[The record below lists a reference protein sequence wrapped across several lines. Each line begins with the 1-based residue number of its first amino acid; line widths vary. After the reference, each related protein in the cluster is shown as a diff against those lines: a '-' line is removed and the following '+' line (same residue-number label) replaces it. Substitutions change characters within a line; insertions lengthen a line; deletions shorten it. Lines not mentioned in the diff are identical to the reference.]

1 MKAIFI
7 AYYQA
12 YGEEI
17 VGVLEENGQRG
28 YTRWEDI
35 RGRGHID
42 GLPHM
47 GNHAWPAM
55 NAGLL
60 AVVPDDKA
68 APILEQLRAKDEATP
83 GLGLRA
89 FTWNVEDMI

>member
-7 AYYQA
+7 AYDQA

-17 VGVLEENGQRG
+17 VGVLEQNGQRG

-60 AVVPDDKA
+60 AVVPDGQV
-68 APILEQLRAKDEATP
+68 APILAQLREKDRQTP

-89 FTWNVEDMI
+89 FVWNVEDMI

>member
-7 AYYQA
+7 AYDQA

-17 VGVLEENGQRG
+17 VGVLEANGQRG

-35 RGRGHID
+35 RGRGHVD

-60 AVVPDDKA
+60 AVVPDEKV
-68 APILEQLRAKDEATP
+68 APVLEQLRAKDSQTP

-89 FTWNVEDMI
+89 FVWNVEDMI

>member
-7 AYYQA
+7 SHDQA

-28 YTRWEDI
+28 FTRWEDI
-35 RGRGHID
+35 RGRGHVD

-55 NAGLL
+55 NAGVL
-60 AVVPDDKA
+60 AVVPDDRV
-68 APILEQLRAKDEATP
+68 APILSQLRAKDEETP

-89 FTWNVEDMI
+89 FVWNVEDMI